1 MQPLGIAVFGIIRE
15 AVQQRWELA
24 PFKMS
29 AFSAVSFLIVSFS
42 SVVSI
47 AGEWAID

>member
-1 MQPLGIAVFGIIRE
+1 MQLLGIAVFGIFRE

-29 AFSAVSFLIVSFS
+29 AFSAVSFLIVSL
-42 SVVSI
+42 SVLVSI